1 MGSMD
6 SFTGGATNL
15 FPRVAIIFVTR
26 CSFCIRTGRIPARS
40 PRPLYGSPA
49 PVKVVRKN
57 VSGAARRWFGL
68 RLHR

>member
-1 MGSMD
+1 MPGD
-6 SFTGGATNL
+6 KFVPARGHYAL
-15 FPRVAIIFVTR
+15 VTR
-26 CSFCIRTGRIPARS
+26 CSFCIRTEWIPARS

-49 PVKVVRKN
+49 PVKVVRKI